1 LLARKRRISQQWIND
16 MAFPIP
22 YSAAPSRYESMPYR
36 RCGRSGLKLP
46 AISLGLWQNF
56 GGVDVFETSRAIL
69 RYAFD
74 HGITHFDL
82 ANNYGPPYG
91 SAEENFG
98 RVMATDFRSHRDE
111 LVISTKAGWDMWPGP
126 YGDVG
131 GSRKYLIASC
141 DQSLKRMGLDY
152 VDIFYSH
159 RVDAETPLEETM
171 GALATLHHQGKALYV
186 GISSYSAELTRQAA
200 EILKSHRVPLL
211 IHQPSYSMLNRWIE
225 GDLLTVLEE
234 LGVGCIAFSP
244 LAQGMLSKKYL
255 SGIPSDARAAKA
267 GSLSKELI
275 TEENIRRIR
284 GLNAIAEKRGQTL
297 AQMAIAWVLRDPRVT
312 SALVGARTV
321 EQLADT
327 LKSLEKLAFSAQEL
341 KEIDPLAADGGL
353 NIWKASSSIGSGRK
367 FV

>member
-1 LLARKRRISQQWIND
+1 

-22 YSAAPSRYESMPYR
+22 YSAVPSRYASMPYR

-46 AISLGLWQNF
+46 TISLGLWQNF
-56 GGVDVFETSRAIL
+56 GDDDVFETGRSIL
-69 RYAFD
+69 HYAFD

-98 RVMATDFRSHRDE
+98 RIMATDFKGHRDE

-141 DQSLKRMGLDY
+141 DQSLKRMGLEY

-186 GISSYSAELTRQAA
+186 GISSYSAELTRQAVD
-200 EILKSHRVPLL
+200 ILKSYQVPLL

-225 GDLLTVLEE
+225 EDLLETLGD

-255 SGIPSDARAAKA
+255 AGIPTDARAAKA
-267 GSLSKELI
+267 GSLSQDLI
-275 TEENIRRIR
+275 TEDNIRHIR
-284 GLNAIAEKRGQTL
+284 ELNVIAERRGQTL
-297 AQMAIAWVLRDPRVT
+297 AQMAVAWVLRDPRVT
-312 SALVGARTV
+312 SALVGARTA

-327 LKSLEKLAFSAQEL
+327 LKSLENLAFSVEEL
-341 KEIDPLAADGGL
+341 NEIDSYARDGGI
-353 NIWKASSSIGSGRK
+353 NIWNVSSSIGRASTGDQETSICESQREY
-367 FV
+367 V

>member
-1 LLARKRRISQQWIND
+1 
-16 MAFPIP
+16 
-22 YSAAPSRYESMPYR
+22 MPYR

-56 GGVDVFETSRAIL
+56 GAADVFETGRSIL
-69 RYAFD
+69 QFAFD

-98 RVMATDFRSHRDE
+98 RVMATDFKSHRDE

-186 GISSYSAELTRQAA
+186 GISSYSAELTCQAA
-200 EILKSHRVPLL
+200 DILKSHRVPLL

-225 GDLLTVLEE
+225 QDLLDALGD

-244 LAQGMLSKKYL
+244 LAQGLLSKKYL
-255 SGIPSDARAAKA
+255 AGIPADARAVKA
-267 GSLSKELI
+267 GSLSPDLI
-275 TEENIRRIR
+275 TQNNIHRVRE
-284 GLNAIAEKRGQTL
+284 LNAIAERRGQTL
-297 AQMAIAWVLRDPRVT
+297 PQMAIAWVLRDQRVT

-327 LKSLEKLAFSAQEL
+327 LKSLENPGFSVEEL
-341 KEIDPLAADGGL
+341 NEIDAYAQDGGI
-353 NIWKASSSIGSGRK
+353 NIWNESSSIERVSI
-367 FV
+367 